1 MVGINMKLTKNQNR
15 FINNKNM
22 GFSLMKG
29 KSLTGKTVAALHRV
43 INLENNYCIYNEDKI
58 LYLSSNSEKLENS
71 KSLYKEKSKVS
82 DFYSLFTI
90 DKSRVEFNLIN
101 VLIKD
106 FSGRYMKENKL
117 NLKAI
122 SFEEAYKYIK
132 TKEFHKELL
141 FLAKKSKVI
150 NKIKTEDLYDE
161 IMWIKACNFTR
172 EEYSEVER
180 KGRKYRLI
188 KNSYSRDSIYTLKEL
203 YTSILRAN
211 GYYDSYD
218 KVSFAIKCG
227 QDYKEKYT
235 HIILDEVE
243 ALTKGEIEFVKSIYS
258 NNAHSSFVFILNN
271 EFYNNKMCW
280 LVKGRRLKTL
290 GADFKGRSFSFKKEF
305 KEEKNKEKNYMEKFQ
320 YVNLKYKNIVEFNMD
335 SSSTVKE
342 IYLDDNTIFNEE
354 ELVEVDVYSNIAAG
368 NPIEINDEVEEKF
381 NLPKSWLERG
391 KETFILHVKGDS
403 MIEKNINDGDLVV
416 IKRQNTALNND
427 IVAASLDGEATLKTL
442 KLNGKEPMLVPA
454 NPKYSEIYLEGKEVS
469 ILGVAIGVIK
479 NKFN

>member
-1 MVGINMKLTKNQNR
+1 MKLTKNQNR

-29 KSLTGKTVAALHRV
+29 KSLTGKTVAALYRV
-43 INLENNYCIYNEDKI
+43 INLENNYCIYNDDKI

-71 KSLYKEKSKVS
+71 KNLYKEKNKANE
-82 DFYSLFTI
+82 FYSLFTM

-106 FSGRYMKENKL
+106 FSEKYIKENRL
-117 NLKAI
+117 NLRAI
-122 SFEEAYKYIK
+122 SIEEAYKFIK
-132 TKEFHKELL
+132 TEEFYNQLL
-141 FLAKKSKVI
+141 FLGKKSKVI

-172 EEYSEVER
+172 EEYGEVER

-188 KNSYSRDSIYTLKEL
+188 KNSYSRDSIYTLMEL
-203 YTSILRAN
+203 YTLILRDN
-211 GYYDSYD
+211 GYYDFYD
-218 KVSFAIKCG
+218 EVSFAITDG
-227 QDYKEKYT
+227 QNHKEKYT

-243 ALTKGEIEFVKSIYS
+243 VLTKGEIEFVKSIYS
-258 NNAHSSFVFILNN
+258 NNSHSSFVFILNN
-271 EFYNNKMCW
+271 EFCNDKMCW

-290 GADFKGRSFSFKKEF
+290 GADFKGRSFAFKKEF

-335 SSSTVKE
+335 SSSSKKE
-342 IYLDDNTIFNEE
+342 IYLEDNTTFNEE

-368 NPIEINDEVEEKF
+368 NPIEINDGIEEKF

-391 KETFILHVKGDS
+391 KDTFILHVKGDS

-416 IKRQNTALNND
+416 IKKQNTALNND

>member
-1 MVGINMKLTKNQNR
+1 MVGVIMKLTKTQNR

-29 KSLTGKTVAALHRV
+29 KSLTGKTLAALYRV

-58 LYLSSNSEKLENS
+58 LYLSSNSKKLENS
-71 KSLYKEKSKVS
+71 KSLYKEESKVS
-82 DFYSLFTI
+82 EFYSLFTMERE
-90 DKSRVEFNLIN
+90 RVEFDL
-101 VLIKD
+101 VKALIKD
-106 FSGRYMKENKL
+106 YSERYIKENKL
-117 NLKAI
+117 NLKYI
-122 SFEEAYKYIK
+122 SFEESHKFIK
-132 TKEFHKELL
+132 TEEFYNELL

-150 NKIKTEDLYDE
+150 SKIKSEDLYDE

-188 KNSYSRDSIYTLKEL
+188 KNSYSRDSIYTLMEI
-203 YTSILRAN
+203 YTSILRDN

-218 KVSFAIKCG
+218 EISFAIKYG
-227 QDYKEKYT
+227 QTYKEKYT
-235 HIILDEVE
+235 HIVLDEVE
-243 ALTKGEIEFVKSIYS
+243 VLTKGEIEFVKSIYS
-258 NNAHSSFVFILNN
+258 NEAHSSFIFILNN
-271 EFYNNKMCW
+271 EFYNDKMCW

-290 GADFKGRSFSFKKEF
+290 GGDFKGRSFAFKKEF
-305 KEEKNKEKNYMEKFQ
+305 KNEESKEKNYMEKFQ

-335 SSSTVKE
+335 STSSRKE

-354 ELVEVDVYSNIAAG
+354 ELIEVDVYSNIAAG
-368 NPIEINDEVEEKF
+368 NPMEINDEVEGKF
-381 NLPKSWLERG
+381 NLPKSWLEKG
-391 KETFILHVKGDS
+391 KDTFILHVKGDS

-442 KLNGKEPMLVPA
+442 KLNGKEPMLIPA

>member
-1 MVGINMKLTKNQNR
+1 MVGAIMKLTKTQNR

-29 KSLTGKTVAALHRV
+29 KSLTGKTVAALYRV

-58 LYLSSNSEKLENS
+58 LYLSSNSKKLENS
-71 KSLYKEKSKVS
+71 KILYKEESKVS
-82 DFYSLFTI
+82 EFYSLFTM
-90 DKSRVEFNLIN
+90 DRERVEFNL
-101 VLIKD
+101 VKALIKD
-106 FSGRYMKENKL
+106 FSERYIKENKL
-117 NLKAI
+117 SLKYI
-122 SFEEAYKYIK
+122 SFEESYKFIQ
-132 TKEFHKELL
+132 TKEFYNELL
-141 FLAKKSKVI
+141 VLAKKSKLI
-150 NKIKTEDLYDE
+150 SKIKSEDLYDE

-188 KNSYSRDSIYTLKEL
+188 KNSYSRDSIYTLMEL
-203 YTSILRAN
+203 YTSILRDN

-218 KVSFAIKCG
+218 EISFAINYG
-227 QDYKEKYT
+227 ELYKEKYT
-235 HIILDEVE
+235 HIVLDEVE
-243 ALTKGEIEFVKSIYS
+243 SLTKGEIEFVKSIYS
-258 NNAHSSFVFILNN
+258 NESHSSFIFILNN
-271 EFYNNKMCW
+271 EFYNDKMCW
-280 LVKGRRLKTL
+280 LVKGRKLKTL
-290 GADFKGRSFSFKKEF
+290 GADFKGRSFAFKKEF
-305 KEEKNKEKNYMEKFQ
+305 KKEESKEKNYIEKFQ

-335 SSSTVKE
+335 STSSKKE
-342 IYLDDNTIFNEE
+342 IYLEDDTIFDEK
-354 ELVEVDVYSNIAAG
+354 ELIEVDVYSNIAAG
-368 NPIEINDEVEEKF
+368 NPMEINDEVEGKF

-391 KETFILHVKGDS
+391 KDTFILHVKGDS

-442 KLNGKEPMLVPA
+442 KLNGKKPMLIPA
-454 NPKYSEIYLEGKEVS
+454 NPKYSEIYLEGREVS

>member
-1 MVGINMKLTKNQNR
+1 MKLTKNQNR

-58 LYLSSNSEKLENS
+58 LYLSSNGEKLDNS

-82 DFYSLFTI
+82 EFYSLFTMN
-90 DKSRVEFNLIN
+90 KQRVEFNLVN
-101 VLIKD
+101 VFIKD
-106 FSGRYMKENKL
+106 FSKRYMKENKL
-117 NLKAI
+117 NLNAI
-122 SFEEAYKYIK
+122 SSEEAYKFIK
-132 TKEFHKELL
+132 TEEFYNQLL

-188 KNSYSRDSIYTLKEL
+188 KNSYSRDSIYTLMEL
-203 YTSILRAN
+203 YTAILRES

-218 KVSFAIKCG
+218 EISFAIKYG
-227 QDYKEKYT
+227 QLYKEKYT
-235 HIILDEVE
+235 HIVLDEVE
-243 ALTKGEIEFVKSIYS
+243 VLTKGEIEFVKSIYS
-258 NNAHSSFVFILNN
+258 NNVHSSFVFILNN
-271 EFYNNKMCW
+271 EFYNDKMCW

-290 GADFKGRSFSFKKEF
+290 GADFKGRSFAFKKEF

-320 YVNLKYKNIVEFNMD
+320 YVNLKYKNVVEFNMD
-335 SSSTVKE
+335 SSSSNKE
-342 IYLDDNTIFNEE
+342 IYLEDNTIFNEE
-354 ELVEVDVYSNIAAG
+354 ELVEVDVYSDIAAG

-442 KLNGKEPMLVPA
+442 KLNGKELMLIPA

-479 NKFN
+479 NKLN

>member
-1 MVGINMKLTKNQNR
+1 MKLTKNQNR

-43 INLENNYCIYNEDKI
+43 INLENNYCIYNEDRI
-58 LYLSSNSEKLENS
+58 LYLSSDGEKLDNS
-71 KSLYKEKSKVS
+71 KSLYKEKSKAS
-82 DFYSLFTI
+82 EFYSLFTI
-90 DKSRVEFNLIN
+90 DKERVEFNLVN

-106 FSGRYMKENKL
+106 FSERYIKENKL
-117 NLKAI
+117 NLKSI
-122 SFEEAYKYIK
+122 SFEEAYKFIK
-132 TKEFHKELL
+132 TEEFHNELL
-141 FLAKKSKVI
+141 TLTKKSKVI

-188 KNSYSRDSIYTLKEL
+188 KNSYSRDSIYTLMEL
-203 YTSILRAN
+203 YTSILREN

-218 KVSFAIKCG
+218 EISFAIKYG
-227 QDYKEKYT
+227 QLYKEKYT
-235 HIILDEVE
+235 HIVLDEVE
-243 ALTKGEIEFVKSIYS
+243 VLTKGEIEFVKSIYS
-258 NNAHSSFVFILNN
+258 NHAHSSFVFILNN
-271 EFYNNKMCW
+271 EFYNDKMCW
-280 LVKGRRLKTL
+280 LVKGRKLKTL
-290 GADFKGRSFSFKKEF
+290 GADFKGRSFAFKKEF
-305 KEEKNKEKNYMEKFQ
+305 KEEKIKEKDYMEKFQ
-320 YVNLKYKNIVEFNMD
+320 YVNLKYKNVVEFNMD
-335 SSSTVKE
+335 SSSSKKE
-342 IYLDDNTIFNEE
+342 IYLEDNTIFNEE
-354 ELVEVDVYSNIAAG
+354 ELVEVDVYSDIAAG
-368 NPIEINDEVEEKF
+368 NPIEINDEIEEKF

-403 MIEKNINDGDLVV
+403 MIGKNINDGDLVV

-442 KLNGKEPMLVPA
+442 KLNGKEPMLIPA

>member
-1 MVGINMKLTKNQNR
+1 MKLTKNQNR

-29 KSLTGKTVAALHRV
+29 KSLTGKTITALHRV

-58 LYLSSNSEKLENS
+58 LYLSSNDEKLEKS

-82 DFYSLFTI
+82 EFYSLFTEE
-90 DKSRVEFNLIN
+90 KSRVKFNLIN

-106 FSGRYMKENKL
+106 FSKRYIEENKL

-122 SFEEAYKYIK
+122 SFDEAYKFIK
-132 TKEFHKELL
+132 TEEFYNKVLC
-141 FLAKKSKVI
+141 FGKKSKVI
-150 NKIKTEDLYDE
+150 NKIKIEDLYDE

-172 EEYSEVER
+172 EEYNEVER

-188 KNSYSRDSIYTLKEL
+188 RNSYSRNSIYTLMEL
-203 YTSILRAN
+203 YTSILRDN

-218 KVSFAIKCG
+218 EVSFAIKCG
-227 QDYKEKYT
+227 QNYKEKYT
-235 HIILDEVE
+235 HIILDEIEV
-243 ALTKGEIEFVKSIYS
+243 LTKGEIEFVKSIYS
-258 NNAHSSFVFILNN
+258 NNAYSSFVFILNN
-271 EFYNNKMCW
+271 KFYNDKMCW

-305 KEEKNKEKNYMEKFQ
+305 KEEKIKEKNYMEKFQ
-320 YVNLKYKNIVEFNMD
+320 YVNLKYRNIVEFNMD
-335 SSSTVKE
+335 SSSSRKE
-342 IYLDDNTIFNEE
+342 IYLEDNTVFNEE
-354 ELVEVDVYSNIAAG
+354 ELVEVDVYSDIAAG
-368 NPIEINDEVEEKF
+368 NPIEINDGVEEKF

-391 KETFILHVKGDS
+391 KDTFILHVKGDS

-416 IKRQNTALNND
+416 IKKQNTALNND

-442 KLNGKEPMLVPA
+442 KLNNKEPMLVPA

-479 NKFN
+479 NKCN

>member
-1 MVGINMKLTKNQNR
+1 MVGVIMKLTKTQNR

-29 KSLTGKTVAALHRV
+29 KSLTGKTLAALYRV

-58 LYLSSNSEKLENS
+58 LYLSSNSKKLENS
-71 KSLYKEKSKVS
+71 KSLYKEESKVS
-82 DFYSLFTI
+82 EFYSLFTMERE
-90 DKSRVEFNLIN
+90 RVEFDL
-101 VLIKD
+101 VKALIKD
-106 FSGRYMKENKL
+106 YSERYIKENKL
-117 NLKAI
+117 NLKYI
-122 SFEEAYKYIK
+122 SFEESHKFIK
-132 TKEFHKELL
+132 TEEFYNELL

-150 NKIKTEDLYDE
+150 SKIKSEDLYDE

-188 KNSYSRDSIYTLKEL
+188 KNSYSRDSIYTLMEI
-203 YTSILRAN
+203 YTSILRDN

-218 KVSFAIKCG
+218 EISFAIKYG
-227 QDYKEKYT
+227 QTYKEKYT
-235 HIILDEVE
+235 HIVLDEVE
-243 ALTKGEIEFVKSIYS
+243 VLTKGEIEFVKSIYS
-258 NNAHSSFVFILNN
+258 NEAHSSFIFILNN
-271 EFYNNKMCW
+271 EFYNDKMCW

-290 GADFKGRSFSFKKEF
+290 GGDFKGRSFAFKKEF
-305 KEEKNKEKNYMEKFQ
+305 KNEESKEKNYMEKFQ

-335 SSSTVKE
+335 STSSRKE

-354 ELVEVDVYSNIAAG
+354 ELIEVDVYSNIAAG
-368 NPIEINDEVEEKF
+368 NPMEINDEVEGKF
-381 NLPKSWLERG
+381 NLPKSWLEKG
-391 KETFILHVKGDS
+391 KDTFILHVKGDS

-442 KLNGKEPMLVPA
+442 KLNGKEPMLIPA
-454 NPKYSEIYLEGKEVS
+454 NPKYSEIYLEGREVS

-479 NKFN
+479 NKLN

>member
-1 MVGINMKLTKNQNR
+1 MKLTKNQNR

-29 KSLTGKTVAALHRV
+29 KSLTGKTIAALYRV
-43 INLENNYCIYNEDKI
+43 INLENNYCIYNDDKI

-71 KSLYKEKSKVS
+71 KNLYKEKNKASE
-82 DFYSLFTI
+82 FYSLFTM

-106 FSGRYMKENKL
+106 FSEKYIKENRL
-117 NLKAI
+117 NLRAI
-122 SFEEAYKYIK
+122 SIEEAYKFIK
-132 TKEFHKELL
+132 TEEFYNQLL
-141 FLAKKSKVI
+141 FLGKKSKVI

-172 EEYSEVER
+172 EEYGEVER

-188 KNSYSRDSIYTLKEL
+188 KNSYSRDSIYTLMEL
-203 YTSILRAN
+203 YTLILRDN

-218 KVSFAIKCG
+218 EVSFAIKYG
-227 QDYKEKYT
+227 QNHKEKYT

-243 ALTKGEIEFVKSIYS
+243 VLTKGEIEFVKSIYS
-258 NNAHSSFVFILNN
+258 NNSHSSFVFILNN
-271 EFYNNKMCW
+271 EFCNDKMCW

-290 GADFKGRSFSFKKEF
+290 GADFKGRSFAFKKEF

-335 SSSTVKE
+335 SSSSKKE
-342 IYLDDNTIFNEE
+342 IYLEDNTTFNED

-391 KETFILHVKGDS
+391 KDTFILHVKGDS

-416 IKRQNTALNND
+416 IKKQNTALNND

>member
-1 MVGINMKLTKNQNR
+1 MKLTKNQNR

-58 LYLSSNSEKLENS
+58 LYLSSNDKKLYNS
-71 KSLYKEKSKVS
+71 KSLYKEKSKES
-82 DFYSLFTI
+82 EFYSLFSI
-90 DKSRVEFNLIN
+90 DEERVEFNLVK

-106 FSGRYMKENKL
+106 FSERYINENKL
-117 NLKAI
+117 NLKTI
-122 SFEEAYKYIK
+122 SFEEAYKFIK
-132 TKEFHKELL
+132 TEDFYNELL
-141 FLAKKSKVI
+141 LLAKKSKVI
-150 NKIKTEDLYDE
+150 NKIKSEDLYDE

-172 EEYSEVER
+172 EEYSDVER

-188 KNSYSRDSIYTLKEL
+188 KKSYSRDSIYRLMEL
-203 YTSILRAN
+203 YTSILRQN
-211 GYYDSYD
+211 GYCDYYDEI
-218 KVSFAIKCG
+218 SFAIKYG
-227 QDYKEKYT
+227 QPYKEKYT
-235 HIILDEVE
+235 HIVLDDVEV
-243 ALTKGEIEFVKSIYS
+243 LTKGEIEFVKSIYS
-258 NNAHSSFVFILNN
+258 NHAYSSFVFILNN
-271 EFYNNKMCW
+271 EFCNDKMCW

-290 GADFKGRSFSFKKEF
+290 GADFKGRSFAFKKEF
-305 KEEKNKEKNYMEKFQ
+305 KEEKNKEKNHMEKFQ
-320 YVNLKYKNIVEFNMD
+320 YVNLKYKNIVEFNID
-335 SSSTVKE
+335 SSSSKKE
-342 IYLDDNTIFNEE
+342 IYLEDNTIFNEE
-354 ELVEVDVYSNIAAG
+354 ELVEVDVYSDIAAG
-368 NPIEINDEVEEKF
+368 NPIEINDEVEGKF

-442 KLNGKEPMLVPA
+442 KLNGKEPMLIPA
-454 NPKYSEIYLEGKEVS
+454 NPKYSEIYLQGKEVS

-479 NKFN
+479 NKLN

>member
-1 MVGINMKLTKNQNR
+1 MKLTKNQNR

-43 INLENNYCIYNEDKI
+43 INLENNYCIYNNDKI
-58 LYLSSNSEKLENS
+58 LYISLEHDKARENER
-71 KSLYKEKSKVS
+71 LYKEKSKAS
-82 DFYSLFTI
+82 EFYSLFTI
-90 DKSRVEFNLIN
+90 DKERVEFNLVN

-106 FSGRYMKENKL
+106 FSERYIKENKL

-122 SFEEAYKYIK
+122 SFEEAYKFIK
-132 TKEFHKELL
+132 TEEFHNELITL
-141 FLAKKSKVI
+141 TKKSKVI

-161 IMWIKACNFTR
+161 IIWIKACNFTR

-188 KNSYSRDSIYTLKEL
+188 KNSYSRDSIYTLMEL
-203 YTSILRAN
+203 YTSILREN

-218 KVSFAIKCG
+218 KISFAIKYG
-227 QDYKEKYT
+227 QLYKEKYT
-235 HIILDEVE
+235 HIVLDEVE
-243 ALTKGEIEFVKSIYS
+243 VLTKGEIEFVKSIYS
-258 NNAHSSFVFILNN
+258 NHSHSSFVFILNN
-271 EFYNNKMCW
+271 EFYNDKMCW
-280 LVKGRRLKTL
+280 LVKGRKLKTL
-290 GADFKGRSFSFKKEF
+290 GADFKGRSFAFKKEF
-305 KEEKNKEKNYMEKFQ
+305 KEEKIKEKDYMEKFQ
-320 YVNLKYKNIVEFNMD
+320 YVNLKYKNVVEFNMD
-335 SSSTVKE
+335 SSSSKKE
-342 IYLDDNTIFNEE
+342 IYLEDNTIFNEE
-354 ELVEVDVYSNIAAG
+354 ELVEVDVYSDIAAG
-368 NPIEINDEVEEKF
+368 NPIEINDEIEEKF

-403 MIEKNINDGDLVV
+403 MIGKNINDGDLVV

-442 KLNGKEPMLVPA
+442 KLNGKEPMLIPA